1 MLQNSFSVRRTYNV
15 QQVSTNIN
23 PIKLIQTSTHFQYLQ
38 ETTPRYTPRYSYLH
52 NSGNTNNHPALS
64 SQGSM
69 TGLATPVKVFA
80 FLVLVTAYVY
90 LFGWA
95 SLARFME
102 GEIVISRK
110 IYRSE
115 AIKPPGLSEDSFL

>member
-1 MLQNSFSVRRTYNV
+1 
-15 QQVSTNIN
+15 
-23 PIKLIQTSTHFQYLQ
+23 
-38 ETTPRYTPRYSYLH
+38 
-52 NSGNTNNHPALS
+52 
-64 SQGSM
+64 M

-110 IYRSE
+110 NYRSE
-115 AIKPPGLSEDSFL
+115 AIKPPGLSEDEAVWHVHDSVAVRMLEDVVLD

>member
-1 MLQNSFSVRRTYNV
+1 MN
-15 QQVSTNIN
+15 TNIYRRRHLDTRLD
-23 PIKLIQTSTHFQYLQ
+23 IRIY
-38 ETTPRYTPRYSYLH
+38 TTLATLTTYRLP
-52 NSGNTNNHPALS
+52 S
-64 SQGSM
+64 SQGNM

-80 FLVLVTAYVY
+80 LLVLVTAYVY